1 MSSDDLSDVSVLP
14 RPPRQRY
21 RLATAI
27 LACAAAACLA
37 VAAAAGITAVRTAD
51 RAPTPAQRAAA
62 AATAEA
68 DRWRTLTAGQIFPDT
83 LSYSTSLL
91 TTETASRVAIGT
103 QSACASAV
111 DPAFA
116 ALATRDHCT
125 AGLRATYID
134 ELQGIVYT
142 IGVLAFPTARRA
154 SAFSAGLSA
163 GHAGVFPLRALAVP
177 GTASSLFTP
186 QARQAATTRQAGP
199 FVILTVAGY
208 ADGQPAGSGQE
219 ARASIFAPASQLAAT
234 VAGPLAAPVRVNCRD
249 PQWKC

>member
-1 MSSDDLSDVSVLP
+1 MKS
-14 RPPRQRY
+14 
-21 RLATAI
+21 AT
-27 LACAAAACLA
+27 
-37 VAAAAGITAVRTAD
+37 

-68 DRWRTLTAGQIFPDT
+68 DRWRTLTAGQIFPAV
-83 LSYSTSLL
+83 LSYNTSLL
-91 TTETASRVAIGT
+91 TTESANRVAIGT
-103 QSACASAV
+103 QTACAGAV

-125 AGLRATYID
+125 AGLRATYLD
-134 ELQGIVYT
+134 QLQGIVYT
-142 IGVLAFPTARRA
+142 IGVLAFPSAHRA
-154 SAFSAGLSA
+154 AAFSAGLSA
-163 GHAGVFPLRALAVP
+163 DHADAFALRALALP

-208 ADGQPAGSGQE
+208 ADGQPAGTGQE
-219 ARASIFAPASQLAAT
+219 ARVSIFAPAAQLATT
-234 VAGPLAAPVRVNCRD
+234 VAGPLTAPVTVNCRD